1 MHLSSP
7 TELSALES
15 ACLHCDRCQAATDR
29 PQPLTPPD
37 CDLRSSGML
46 FMPLDVGRL
55 MDSDLFA
62 IANGEEFKAA
72 MALYAKSWMQVPAA
86 SLPNDD
92 RVLAHLAGGFTPR
105 RWQKIKAVALRGW
118 ILCTDGRLYH
128 PVIAELAHDA
138 WEKSRHFIS
147 DVTPTRRASSQAE
160 RARRYRERQRLAK
173 MARSEAADHAV
184 TAPVTRD
191 AVTPT
196 VTETVTASVTQNVTP
211 VTLSFK
217 REMKKEGGN
226 VTTVTPTVTGSVTRD
241 AVTVSQRQLP
251 VLTTM
256 PAAPGADA
264 PSPPP
269 DLSGQYQAKT
279 GKLRLTPDEQRL
291 CDATWAKYGAA
302 FQERYDVPPL
312 KDGKASY
319 HIASLVR
326 SLGIQAPEVAAHYV
340 RSNHDWYVKKGHDIA
355 TLLGDLQK
363 LRAEWMAT
371 QKRAEQ
377 VAVTQRQAQFTP
389 NAPPARATADV
400 QAALQELTRRFIGP
414 RTAAV

>member
-1 MHLSSP
+1 
-7 TELSALES
+7 
-15 ACLHCDRCQAATDR
+15 
-29 PQPLTPPD
+29 
-37 CDLRSSGML
+37 
-46 FMPLDVGRL
+46 
-55 MDSDLFA
+55 
-62 IANGEEFKAA
+62 
-72 MALYAKSWMQVPAA
+72 
-86 SLPNDD
+86 
-92 RVLAHLAGGFTPR
+92 
-105 RWQKIKAVALRGW
+105 
-118 ILCTDGRLYH
+118 
-128 PVIAELAHDA
+128 
-138 WEKSRHFIS
+138 
-147 DVTPTRRASSQAE
+147 
-160 RARRYRERQRLAK
+160 

-184 TAPVTRD
+184 TPPVTRD
-191 AVTPT
+191 TVTPT
-196 VTETVTASVTQNVTP
+196 VTQTVTASVTQNVTP
-211 VTLSFK
+211 VTPSFK

-241 AVTVSQRQLP
+241 AVTDTVTRDGVTVSQRQLP

-256 PAAPGADA
+256 PAAAGAIA